1 MKRVI
6 GVALTTLLL
15 LVNVPTSNANDCDN
29 GCYSYT
35 DPITRKT
42 TDIPY
47 TPEDSQAYA
56 NWYQSIVGIPVWT
69 PHYMADGSWAK
80 EPEGY
85 WVYSWQLPSA
95 PIPQASINAWKN
107 KQITSVPVTPITATP
122 VIVNNTI
129 PQLHPSITNSSSPFL
144 IAFNSWYANFNNYIT
159 QLLSI
164 LRSSR

>member
-6 GVALTTLLL
+6 GVALTGLL
-15 LVNVPTSNANDCDN
+15 LVLNVPTSNADACEQ
-29 GCYSYT
+29 GCYNYA
-35 DPITRKT
+35 DPITQKT
-42 TDIPY
+42 IKIPF
-47 TPEDSQAYA
+47 TPEDSQAHA
-56 NWYQSIVGIPVWT
+56 NWYKSIVGIPVWN
-69 PHYMADGSWAK
+69 PPLMGDGSIPK
-80 EPEGY
+80 PPEGY
-85 WVYSWQLPSA
+85 WDYSWQLPPA

-107 KQITSVPVTPITATP
+107 KQITSVPVAPITTTP

-164 LRSSR
+164 LRSNR